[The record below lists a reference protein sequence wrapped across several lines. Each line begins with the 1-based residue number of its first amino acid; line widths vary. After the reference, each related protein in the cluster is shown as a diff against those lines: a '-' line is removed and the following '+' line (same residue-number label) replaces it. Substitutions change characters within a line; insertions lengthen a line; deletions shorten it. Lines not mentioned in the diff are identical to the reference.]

1 MHDYRRRETFLNVQ
15 PPWSLLA
22 IRSMRATAC
31 FRGVVRSAIFKGDE
45 EPEAGPQ
52 ATTGLGGGALSYQKR
67 QRIHAAMDQEE
78 RC

>member
-1 MHDYRRRETFLNVQ
+1 
-15 PPWSLLA
+15 
-22 IRSMRATAC
+22 MRTTAC
-31 FRGVVRSAIFKGDE
+31 FRGVVCSAIFRGDE

-52 ATTGLGGGALSYQKR
+52 ATTGLGGRALSYQKR